1 MEFLNWIIIFITA
14 FLVFRRPE
22 RELLAFGL
30 LVVSILLMVYMF
42 SVGTHTSLLPGLN
55 Y

>member
-22 RELLAFGL
+22 RERLAFGL
-30 LVVSILLMVYMF
+30 LVVSILLMAYMF